1 MFRVLITSG
10 SDKHSI
16 AIQKYLKL
24 SISDIYLI
32 VQDDSKVN
40 FCKLY
45 GYADT
50 IKKCSVE
57 EALVANDFDMVIPV
71 GGKDILPT
79 LKYAKE
85 KAILPSEESL
95 RKCFDKYS
103 TIQLAKD
110 CGIPVPFS
118 IHIKSLEEI
127 GKVDEIVK
135 FPCVIKPSCE
145 IEAKF
150 VFYANNQEELNSHL
164 EKSFR
169 ILGENSKYG
178 VIVQE
183 YISGIGAGFFAL
195 YDKGT
200 PVRIFMHQR
209 LREWPISGGASTAA
223 KAFYSDKLKKY
234 GLTLLNT
241 LNWNGVAMIEF
252 KYNYDEEEF
261 YLMEINPKFWG
272 SLELALRAGVN
283 FPADMV
289 KIYKGESLKYS
300 EDYNINQH
308 FYWPLDN
315 DILNLLKTRRL
326 YLIKEYFKPN
336 ALTNCEESILADI
349 LKVLI
354 LFKRLILK

>member
-1 MFRVLITSG
+1 MFRVLVTNG
-10 SDKHSI
+10 SYKHSI
-16 AIQKYLKL
+16 AIQKYLKF

-32 VQDDSKVN
+32 VQDDSKVS
-40 FCKLY
+40 FSKLY
-45 GYADT
+45 DYADN
-50 IKKCSVE
+50 IKRCSLE

-79 LKYAKE
+79 LRYAKE
-85 KAILPSEESL
+85 KTILPSEESL
-95 RKCFDKYS
+95 KKCFDKYQ

-110 CGIPVPFS
+110 CDIPVPFTM
-118 IHIKSLEEI
+118 HVKTLQELE
-127 GKVDEIVK
+127 KVKEIVK

-145 IEAKF
+145 LEEKF
-150 VFYANNQEELNSHL
+150 IYYANNQEELYNHIVT
-164 EKSFR
+164 SFR
-169 ILGENSKYG
+169 KLGENSEHG
-178 VIVQE
+178 IIVQE
-183 YISGIGAGFFAL
+183 YISGVGAGFFAL
-195 YDKGT
+195 YDKGI

-223 KAFYSDKLKKY
+223 KAFYSNKLKKY
-234 GLTLLNT
+234 GLSLLNK

-252 KYNYDEEEF
+252 KYNYYEDEF

-289 KIYKGESLKYS
+289 KIYRGDSLKYS
-300 EDYNINQH
+300 ENYNINQH

-336 ALTNCEESILADI
+336 ASTNCGESILADI

-354 LFKRLILK
+354 LLKTLILK